1 MRQASFQTNRLFV
14 NSFAMRKPDWILI
27 IVAVLIHA
35 SFLLSLALHFN
46 VVSVWPPRVRPEV
59 VIHTL
64 HDNWM
69 PVSPPENQPPAE
81 PQSMSITRRA
91 KGVHLWDRLFYD
103 STKYEVGFDFFGL
116 YKGALDL
123 LRGRSIYQ
131 EARYGQ
137 NETVFSDEAVPY
149 YCPYI
154 YPPIVSYFM
163 VPLAIVL
170 TPFRAFAVWTLVQE
184 LLLIWCIVLS
194 RGLFASDWDKSV
206 ITAMWLCFTP
216 YYLLLYIGQ
225 TSFVIAFCIMLL
237 GCSYIAG
244 HKKAGDWAWI
254 VSVAL
259 KLLTLIAAPILVR
272 FKRYRA
278 VILAIAIVI
287 AASAPYFAFHPQDV
301 GFFTYLVK
309 SRTVAPY
316 GGDLSHSEVSYYLF
330 GPGAGQHV
338 SKVFMWAVIMLS
350 LGLTFLPRKVR
361 FVDGLSLWMCT
372 YFLAYIRVWEH
383 HYVMIVPILVLLF
396 YSTRSKFVLAM
407 FVLLALPTP
416 FFLYGSSWSLAQNL
430 IHHLFKLVPI
440 AMLYVFVA
448 KTIITRRKDYMSPR
462 EALS

>member
-1 MRQASFQTNRLFV
+1 
-14 NSFAMRKPDWILI
+14 MRKPDRILI
-27 IVAVLIHA
+27 IVAILIHA
-35 SFLLSLALHFN
+35 SFLVSLALHFK
-46 VVSVWPPRVRPEV
+46 VVSVWPPRVKPEV
-59 VIHTL
+59 TIQALDSNLV
-64 HDNWM
+64 
-69 PVSPPENQPPAE
+69 PVAAVGRPPGE
-81 PQSMSITRRA
+81 PMSISEMRRER
-91 KGVHLWDRLFYD
+91 GVHLWDRLFYD

-131 EARYGQ
+131 EARYDQ

-154 YPPIVSYFM
+154 YPPLVSYFM
-163 VPLAIVL
+163 VPLAIAL
-170 TPFRAFAVWTLVQE
+170 TPFRAFVVWTLIQE
-184 LLLIWCIVLS
+184 LLLVWCIMLS
-194 RGLFASDWDKSV
+194 RGLFTSDWHKSIV
-206 ITAMWLCFTP
+206 TAMWLCFGP

-225 TSFVIAFCIMLL
+225 TSFVIAACLMLL
-237 GCSYIAG
+237 GWSYIAG
-244 HKKAGDWAWI
+244 RPRAGDWAWI
-254 VSVAL
+254 ISVAL
-259 KLLTLIAAPILVR
+259 KLLTLIAAPILLR

-278 VILAIAIVI
+278 VIIAIAIVI

-301 GFFTYLVK
+301 EFFAYLVK

-330 GPGAGQHV
+330 GPELGQGV
-338 SKVFMWAVIMLS
+338 SKVFMWAVIMFS
-350 LGLTFLPRKVR
+350 LALTFLPKKVR

-396 YSTRSKFVLAM
+396 YSTRSNFVLVM

-416 FFLYGSSWSLAQNL
+416 FFPYSGYCCKAQNL
-430 IHHLFKLVPI
+430 AHHLFKLVPV

-448 KTIITRRKDYMSPR
+448 KTIIARRKEVEGGGGVSPSSGHPT
-462 EALS
+462 EVGC